1 MPLKFWWDAFVS
13 AVYILNRLPTQV
25 LQHKS
30 PFELLFHQHPDYHFL
45 KTFGCACYPNLRPYH
60 NKKFQFQASACV
72 FLGYSPV
79 HKGYRVLHNSGRIYV
94 ARSVMFD
101 ETNFPYP
108 QLLSSSSTPS
118 FSIPISFGFSFPF
131 SMSGISA
138 LVPSLAPSVHGQT
151 LPDDSRISSSTLSSS
166 STAAC
171 TSIPLIPSSSP
182 SKPLAAP

>member
-1 MPLKFWWDAFVS
+1 MYPNRLGAGEYRKLAPLLHSLGIDFCHPCPHTHQQQGRAERKHRHIVDLGLTLLAKASMPLKFWWDAFVS
-13 AVYILNRLPTQV
+13 PVYLLNRLLTQV

-60 NKKFQFQASACV
+60 NQKFQFRTSTCV

-79 HKGYRVLHNSGRIYV
+79 HKGYRCLHNSGRIYV

-108 QLLSSSSTPS
+108 
-118 FSIPISFGFSFPF
+118 
-131 SMSGISA
+131 
-138 LVPSLAPSVHGQT
+138 
-151 LPDDSRISSSTLSSS
+151 
-166 STAAC
+166 
-171 TSIPLIPSSSP
+171 
-182 SKPLAAP
+182 